1 MVEPEVLTET
11 ESVTGG
17 EKGMTYNGDLTWGD
31 LAYKAGQQAQNMI
44 ASLTA
49 GLNEYNEWQ
58 SYRAG
63 RTNAEIATA
72 LGKTESQVAEIDAC
86 FGALKEMYD
95 YANNQTPY
103 ASDRFY
109 SMRKFS

>member
-1 MVEPEVLTET
+1 
-11 ESVTGG
+11 
-17 EKGMTYNGDLTWGD
+17 MTYNGDLTWGD

-72 LGKTESQVAEIDAC
+72 LGKTESQVAEIDSC
-86 FGALKEMYD
+86 FGALKEMHD
-95 YANNQTPY
+95 YANNQTPF